1 MVALLTSADVCR
13 ERRDCCIASL
23 QRGRPAAPLYMYN
36 APQTCFVQ
44 VRGIFCFFKYVYAV
58 EWINAMCC
66 RLVVVFAI
74 ANCQLTH
81 WFTECVLFPQSL

>member
-23 QRGRPAAPLYMYN
+23 QMGRPAAPLYMYN

-44 VRGIFCFFKYVYAV
+44 VRGIFCFF
-58 EWINAMCC
+58 
-66 RLVVVFAI
+66 
-74 ANCQLTH
+74 
-81 WFTECVLFPQSL
+81 